1 MTFVTVNFDDV
12 VEPKPATP
20 GKYPLQIVKCDV
32 VKTGDKSKR
41 PGSPQYRVSI
51 GFPEQPDTP
60 NLTQYISLPHEED
73 EPGSANF
80 KALLLKRFLHLFS
93 IPLPTGGFETESLAM
108 QMVGATA
115 TAEVGLTEPNENGD
129 VYNTL
134 VVPKIAGEPDGRGT
148 PPTRRGR

>member
-20 GKYPLQIVKCDV
+20 GKYNLQIVKCDV

-51 GFPEQPDTP
+51 GFPDNPETP

-73 EPGSANF
+73 EPSSANF
-80 KALLLKRFLHLFS
+80 KALLLKRFLVLFKL
-93 IPLPTGGFETESLAM
+93 PLPVGGFDTEGQAM
-108 QMVGATA
+108 AMVGAT
-115 TAEVGLTEPNENGD
+115 TYAEVGLTEPNDNGD
-129 VYNTL
+129 TYNTL
-134 VVPKIAGEPDGRGT
+134 VVPKIAGEPDGRGQ